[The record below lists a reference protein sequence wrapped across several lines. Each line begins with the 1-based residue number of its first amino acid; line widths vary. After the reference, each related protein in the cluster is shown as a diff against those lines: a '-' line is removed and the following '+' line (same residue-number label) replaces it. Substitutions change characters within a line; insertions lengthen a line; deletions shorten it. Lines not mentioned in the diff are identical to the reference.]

1 LLLSREH
8 SLTTRL
14 RAAVLLGCCAVATF
28 APWLVRNGVETGN
41 PVYPYLFTSHTPY
54 AEQQSLGNEIRN
66 RYPEGS
72 ALPALAAH
80 LADGPRQLLS
90 AGLGVAPYVGA
101 GLFIP
106 LPFLLLC
113 RPLSRR
119 LVLLLAIAGC
129 GFVLWNLTVHL
140 TRYALPF
147 LALLAV
153 PAACVVTG
161 TGQRDGQPH
170 IRQRHRWLLGLLVAI
185 SLLHNLFIATLA
197 FPWGDLS
204 DLLRGHKSRDQ
215 YLAEYVSYYDA
226 ATWANTYLKADD
238 LILFFGESRGY
249 YCDIPHVTTSWT
261 RLQLLVDIADKSR
274 GQPLGRA
281 LRARGFTHILV
292 SLPEIERLVAGYGP
306 EVLRRDD
313 PVLSQVVDRFLENG
327 IEPLYDQDGIIV
339 ARIRSDHRRLSA
351 GP

>member
-1 LLLSREH
+1 MA
-8 SLTTRL
+8 RL
-14 RAAVLLGCCAVATF
+14 RAAILLGCCAVATF
-28 APWLVRNGVETGN
+28 TPWLIRNGVETGN
-41 PVYPYLFTSHTPY
+41 PVYPYLLSSRAPY
-54 AEQQSLGNEIRN
+54 GEQQSLGNEIRN

-72 ALPALAAH
+72 ALAALAAH
-80 LADGPRQLLS
+80 LGDGPKQLLS

-119 LVLLLAIAGC
+119 LVLLLAIAGF
-129 GFVLWNLTVHL
+129 GFVLWNLTVHV

-153 PAACVVTG
+153 PAACVLTG
-161 TGQRDGQPH
+161 TGQRDGEPG
-170 IRQRHRWLLGLLVAI
+170 IRPRHRRLLGMLVGI

-204 DLLRGHKSRDQ
+204 DLLRGHTSREQ
-215 YLAEYVSYYDA
+215 YLSRYVSYYDA

-238 LILFFGESRGY
+238 LILFFGEGRGY
-249 YCDIPHVTTSWT
+249 YCEIPHVTTSWT

-274 GQPLGRA
+274 GQPLGGA
-281 LRARGFTHILV
+281 LRARGFTHVLV
-292 SLPEIERLVAGYGP
+292 SRPELERLVAGYGP

-313 PVLSQVVDRFLENG
+313 PELSWAVDRFLENG
-327 IEPLYDQDGIIV
+327 IEPLYDQDGIMV
-339 ARIRSDHRRLSA
+339 ARIQ
-351 GP
+351 